1 MAAQHVLSH
10 PLQYFSTFLDNLTF
24 GSFMF
29 VYEGESS
36 EFLDSVDVSN
46 EGGLS

>member
-1 MAAQHVLSH
+1 MFLSD
-10 PLQYFSTFLDNLTF
+10 FVSTFFITLAFAPPAILSRFLDDF

-36 EFLDSVDVSN
+36 EFLDSVDVK
-46 EGGLS
+46 